1 MDSINRNVTLGRSYR
16 YRGWGLQ
23 VSDSG
28 PAQRELIC
36 AFVHPG
42 AENGVA
48 TRVLEAHTVDE
59 VGYFNFDIYIPHIGT
74 GLKVFLSCVSD
85 IPAVTGTNDTETIG
99 WSKQGWLD
107 PIDVPV
113 SYINSIQFSI
123 YNSTLNEGTI
133 DEFEYFAD

>member
-1 MDSINRNVTLGRSYR
+1 MDSVSRNVTFGRSYQ
-16 YRGWGLQ
+16 YRGWGLKA
-23 VSDSG
+23 SDSG

-42 AENGVA
+42 TDDGIA
-48 TRVLEAHTVDE
+48 TRVMEAPDIDGI
-59 VGYFNFDIYIPHIGT
+59 GYFNFDIYIPHIGI
-74 GLKVFLSCVSD
+74 GSKVFLSCVSD
-85 IPAVTGTNDTETIG
+85 IPDTANGYGTIG